1 MVCKP
6 YPNERE
12 RDIEEEDEEIFSH
25 ILLKL
30 SW

>member
-1 MVCKP
+1 MR
-6 YPNERE
+6 ERE
-12 RDIEEEDEEIFSH
+12 REREIEEEDEEIFSH